1 MAAPSSLATLWRACQ
16 VVISPPSVRLARR
29 MTVIAPISLSLSDM
43 AVSAGALIEQI
54 CPQHQGF
61 HMALLVATIIRQWL
75 IIAPVGR

>member
-1 MAAPSSLATLWRACQ
+1 
-16 VVISPPSVRLARR
+16 

-54 CPQHQGF
+54 CPQHQRF